1 MPDISTIN
9 NVAVAD
15 ISKLDAVTFA
25 HGQKVNNQDVS
36 LVTDAH
42 TLIATRTVPADES
55 APVSSIDIESGIDGT
70 YDVYEF
76 ILSSLHPSADA
87 AKLRWRSS
95 TDGGSSYGV
104 ATTTSFYQTYNHE
117 TSGSTNFSYAA
128 GLDAADSTSDDIY
141 LTDGVGFDN
150 DQTASGRILLFNP
163 SNTTFTKHFIAEI
176 QQSSAGNTCN
186 CSRSSGTISTTSA
199 VDAIQFSFSSG
210 DINSGVIKMFGYGLP

>member
-1 MPDISTIN
+1 MPDIDKIN

-25 HGQKVNNQDVS
+25 DGQKVNNQDVS

-42 TLIATRTVPADES
+42 TLIATYTAS
-55 APVSSIDIESGIDGT
+55 ASSSLDITSGIDST

-76 ILSSLHPSADA
+76 ILSSLHPSVDA
-87 AKLRWRSS
+87 AKVMWQSS

-117 TSGSTNFSYAA
+117 SSGSTNLSYAA

-186 CSRSSGTISTTSA
+186 CSRSSGNISTTSA
-199 VDAIQFSFSSG
+199 VDALQFSFDSG
-210 DINSGVIKMFGYGLP
+210 NIDAGVIKMFGYELP